1 MSSRAIVGLAL
12 FVVALI
18 LRLGTSNRHV
28 RGRLLASALAFGAD
42 AVLVAA
48 RDSGALGTMS
58 DDLAAS
64 VALVGPLLLSFG
76 VINALVALAIN
87 PWRADLLPD
96 RFPTIVQDSM
106 VIVLFGIAATAILQ
120 ERVFAT
126 TAVGAVV
133 IGLALQDT
141 LGNLFAG
148 LAIQIEKPFR
158 VGQWVQVAG
167 MEAIVS
173 QITWRATKLRTKAG
187 NFLVVPNS
195 VLSKDTIVN
204 FSEPTPEM
212 RVEIDVGAT
221 YDVPP
226 NEVKATILEAIR
238 NEPMIAATREPEVL
252 LFEFGPSSII
262 YRTRV
267 WTTDFLAA
275 DQRLQD
281 RVRTAIYYAFRR
293 NGITIPYPIQIE
305 LPEMPGEAAPDPGVA
320 QRAIE
325 QVPIFAS
332 LDEDARGQLARSAR
346 RNLYAAGEVVVR
358 QGDGGSSLFIVAR
371 GEAVVTI
378 EPGNREVARIP
389 AGGFFG
395 EMSLL
400 TGDPRNATVRTAVD
414 SELLEIAVEPFRRFV
429 LANPTAVEQIGDAVA
444 RRQAELQ
451 QHRAAAAGAPAP
463 EPPQR
468 LLARIRRFLHLS
480 SQ

>member
-1 MSSRAIVGLAL
+1 MSPRTIVGLVL
-12 FVVALI
+12 FLVALI
-18 LRLGTSNRHV
+18 VRLATSSRHV
-28 RGRLLASALAFGAD
+28 RGRLLASALAFAVD
-42 AVLVAA
+42 AVLTAA
-48 RDSGALGTMS
+48 LDAGMLTADFEPSV
-58 DDLAAS
+58 DLIH
-64 VALVGPLLLSFG
+64 PLLLSFG
-76 VINALVALAIN
+76 VINAVVALAIN
-87 PWRADLLPD
+87 PWRADVLPD
-96 RFPTIVQDSM
+96 RFPTIVQDSI
-106 VIVLFGIAATAILQ
+106 VIVLFAIAATAILK

-167 MEAIVS
+167 MDAMVS

-187 NFLVVPNS
+187 NFVIVPNS

-204 FSEPTPEM
+204 YSEPALETRIE
-212 RVEIDVGAT
+212 VDVGAS

-226 NEVKATILEAIR
+226 NEVKATILAAIR
-238 NEPMIAATREPEVL
+238 NEPLISTAREPEVL
-252 LFEFGPSSII
+252 LFDFAASAIT
-262 YRTRV
+262 YRVRV
-267 WTTDFLAA
+267 WTTDFTA
-275 DQRLQD
+275 DERLRD
-281 RVRTAIYYAFRR
+281 RMRSAIYYAFRR
-293 NGITIPYPIQIE
+293 SGISIPYPIQVEI
-305 LPEMPGEAAPDPGVA
+305 PGGAATGQAPDPA
-320 QRAIE
+320 AAERALE
-325 QVPIFAS
+325 QVSIFAA
-332 LDEDARGQLARSAR
+332 LNEDERAQLAQAAR
-346 RNLYAAGEVVVR
+346 RNLFAAGEVVVK
-358 QGDGGSSLFIVAR
+358 QGEGGSSLFIVSR

-400 TGDPRNATVRTAVD
+400 TGDPRNATVRTSVD
-414 SELLEIAVEPFRRFV
+414 SELLELAVEPFRRFA
-429 LANPTAVEQIGDAVA
+429 LANPAVVEQISEAVA

-451 QHRAAAAGAPAP
+451 QHRAAVAGAAAP

-468 LLARIRRFLHLS
+468 LLARVRRFLHLS